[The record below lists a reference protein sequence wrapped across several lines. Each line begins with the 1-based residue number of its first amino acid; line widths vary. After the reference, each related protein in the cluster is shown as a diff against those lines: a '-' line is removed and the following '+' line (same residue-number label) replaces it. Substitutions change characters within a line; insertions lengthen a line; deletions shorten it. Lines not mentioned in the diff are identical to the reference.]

1 MATINRLGPIK
12 RATGWVLDKVANSRL
27 AKYSGTQVFNNN
39 RDFIDGLGVASII
52 AKDGLGCYLYVTQS
66 LNNKNIPDDKRK
78 FVASLDLTNG
88 LLMIL
93 FQIAVFKMSK
103 PLLTK
108 LFNKT
113 VGKMFERPLRK
124 TYHAMVKNKPEF
136 ADISGPK
143 FSEAF
148 AKVNNG
154 VKDAFIGIMSLAS
167 AAIVGKRML
176 VPLVATPLAGSVE
189 KWMNEREAKKNG
201 TYVENKAT
209 DKSQPSMQG
218 GMKESQ
224 PVAEAQPAQVAT
236 HFDTGSTNL
245 LDKYRKQQ

>member
-1 MATINRLGPIK
+1 MQVNKLNIIK
-12 RATGWVLDKVANSRL
+12 RGTGWVLDKVANSRL

-103 PLLTK
+103 PVLTK

-113 VGKMFERPLRK
+113 AGKIFERPLRK

-143 FSEAF
+143 FRESF
-148 AKVNNG
+148 AKVHNS

-189 KWMNEREAKKNG
+189 KWMNEREAKQNG
-201 TYVENKAT
+201 TLVENKENK
-209 DKSQPSMQG
+209 DNSQPSMQG
-218 GMKESQ
+218 GMTNAPAPA
-224 PVAEAQPAQVAT
+224 PVATQ
-236 HFDTGSTNL
+236 FDTGSTNL
-245 LDKYRKQQ
+245 LAKFKQ